1 MSDEVGLTKQ
11 EVFDKLIRTYLSYF
25 TVENDITI
33 NGISYN
39 AIAEY
44 HSRGEKYFLT
54 KKAKLWAAETNEYVY
69 FIICE
74 NLNAETLNKL
84 FSEVINYSLT
94 KIKPHSEH
102 MFSYISMVII
112 TDQPQQGVL
121 KETAKLSFKKNFK
134 LSLHGWAEFRVVL
147 LDVSERKII
156 TNSSGREIAKNFKK
170 SLKNFYIN

>member
-1 MSDEVGLTKQ
+1 MEDIPEQTKN
-11 EVFDKLIRTYLSYF
+11 EVFETILKTYLAYF
-25 TVENDITI
+25 NVEKDVTI
-33 NGISYN
+33 NGTSYN

-74 NLNAETLNKL
+74 NLDAETLNKL

-94 KIKPHSEH
+94 RIKPHSEH

-112 TDQPQQGVL
+112 TERPEQNVSTQVS
-121 KETAKLSFKKNFK
+121 KLTFKKNFK
-134 LSLHGWAEFRVVL
+134 FSLHGWTDFRLAL
-147 LDVSERKII
+147 LDVSDKKII
-156 TNSSGREIAKNFKK
+156 TNSSGKEIARNFKK

>member
-1 MSDEVGLTKQ
+1 MSDEVGLTKN
-11 EVFDKLIRTYLSYF
+11 EVLETLLRTYLTYF
-25 TVENDITI
+25 SVEKDVKI
-33 NGISYN
+33 NGIFYD

-44 HSRGEKYFLT
+44 HSRGEKYILV
-54 KKAKLWAAETNEYVY
+54 KKAKIWAAETNEYVF

-74 NLNAETLNKL
+74 NLDVETLNKL

-112 TDQPQQGVL
+112 TERPEQNVL
-121 KETAKLSFKKNFK
+121 KQAAKFSFKKNFK
-134 LSLHGWAEFRVVL
+134 FSLHGWTEFRVAM
-147 LDVSERKII
+147 LDVSERKIT
-156 TNSSGREIAKNFKK
+156 TNSSGKEIARNFKK

>member
-11 EVFDKLIRTYLSYF
+11 EVFEKLIKTYLSYF
-25 TVENDITI
+25 TVENDVTI

-39 AIAEY
+39 AIAEF
-44 HSRGEKYFLT
+44 HSRGEKYFMI

-69 FIICE
+69 FIICD
-74 NLNAETLNKL
+74 NLDAETLKKL

-112 TDQPQQGVL
+112 TESPQQDVL
-121 KETAKLSFKKNFK
+121 KETSKLSFRKNFK
-134 LSLHGWAEFRVVL
+134 FSLHGWAEFRLAL
-147 LDVSERKII
+147 LDVSENRII
-156 TNSSGREIAKNFKK
+156 TNSSGKEIAKTFKK